1 MDISDLKI
9 KELFA
14 LRNLFKEVNHDP
26 SPFQGEYKEVSD
38 DLSPFQGKYSV
49 IRSYDSGVH
58 SGYVEKYDP
67 TTRHV
72 FLKQARRFWDWRAFT
87 LSELANKGNNPGSKV
102 SMEIPNIMVA
112 NVIEIIPCSEK
123 GKENLMN
130 YPVHE
135 C

>member
-1 MDISDLKI
+1 MDISEKD
-9 KELFA
+9 
-14 LRNLFKEVNHDP
+14 LFKEKNNASFD
-26 SPFQGEYKEVSD
+26 FQDQYV
-38 DLSPFQGKYSV
+38 V

-72 FLKQARRFWDWRAFT
+72 FLKQSRRFWSWRAFT

-102 SMEIPNIMVA
+102 SMEIPSIMVA

-123 GKENLMN
+123 GKESLKN
-130 YPVHE
+130 YPVHQ